1 MPGANRGG
9 DSIAAIGPCDLPGT
23 VSAPAA
29 WLRPMLK
36 LQGIAVSPGVT
47 IGEALVLDSE
57 GFRIPRRFVARSAV
71 DTELERLANAVAE
84 TSREIERNRD
94 AIQAELGGQYA
105 AIFAAHLA
113 MLHDAKLQAELT
125 SAVRDKNFWPEY
137 AVSRT
142 LRRYAKVFQNLD
154 NHIAQRA
161 HDIYDIEKSLLRNL
175 LGQRRET
182 LAAISQPVIVLAH
195 NLTPSETA
203 NLDRRF
209 VQGFATELGGPGS
222 HTAIVAEGLEI
233 PAVVG
238 LGPFLADVS
247 GGEPVILDGNQ
258 GIVIL
263 QPDEETIARY
273 RLEVETARTVA
284 ARLDGLRDLPAETTD
299 GVRIQVTGNI
309 EFPSEVE
316 QCLSRGCDGIGLY
329 RTEFLYLTSPREP
342 TEEDHFAA
350 YSEVVR
356 SINDKPVVIR
366 TLDLGADKMRTE
378 KTPEEER
385 NPCLGLRSIRLSL
398 RQLPMF
404 RTQLRAILRA
414 SAIGD
419 VRVLFPL
426 VSTIVELRQARM
438 VLADVMEDLAEH
450 GIAFN
455 PKMPVGMMVE
465 TPAAVIMLD
474 AFIRE
479 VDFVSIG
486 TNDLIQYTLAV
497 DRGNKEVAELYNA
510 SDPAVLRQLRR
521 SLDVAREAGVPA
533 NVCGQMSGSVMYTQ
547 LLLGLGLRQM
557 SVPASAIPEI
567 KQVCRSVSVAECR
580 GIAERALAMDSAR
593 EVKAFLRDQMRR
605 LLSESVA

>member
-1 MPGANRGG
+1 
-9 DSIAAIGPCDLPGT
+9 
-23 VSAPAA
+23 
-29 WLRPMLK
+29 MLK

-510 SDPAVLRQLRR
+510 CDPAVLRQLRR

>member
-1 MPGANRGG
+1 
-9 DSIAAIGPCDLPGT
+9 
-23 VSAPAA
+23 
-29 WLRPMLK
+29 MLK

-113 MLHDAKLQAELT
+113 MLHDAKLQEELT
-125 SAVRDKNFWPEY
+125 SAVRDRNFWPEY

-142 LRRYAKVFQNLD
+142 LRRYAKVFQSLD

-258 GIVIL
+258 GVVIL

-309 EFPSEVE
+309 EFPSEAE

-342 TEEDHFAA
+342 TEADHFAA

-356 SINDKPVVIR
+356 AMKDKPVVIR

-378 KTPEEER
+378 TTPEEER

-414 SAIGD
+414 SALGD

-497 DRGNKEVAELYNA
+497 DRGNKEVADLYNA
-510 SDPAVLRQLRR
+510 CDPAVLRQLRR

-580 GIAERALAMDSAR
+580 GIADRALAMDSAR

>member
-1 MPGANRGG
+1 
-9 DSIAAIGPCDLPGT
+9 
-23 VSAPAA
+23 
-29 WLRPMLK
+29 MLK
-36 LQGIAVSPGVT
+36 LQGFAVSPGVT
-47 IGEALVLDSE
+47 IGEALVLDTE
-57 GFRIPRRFVARSAV
+57 GFRIPRRFVERSAV
-71 DTELERLANAVAE
+71 DTELQRLAHAVAE
-84 TSREIERNRD
+84 TTREMERNRD
-94 AIQAELGGQYA
+94 AIRGELGDQYA
-105 AIFAAHLA
+105 GIFEAHLA
-113 MLHDAKLQAELT
+113 MLHDARLQQELT
-125 SAVRDKNFWPEY
+125 AAVRDRNWWPEY

-142 LRRYAKVFQNLD
+142 LRRYAKAFQNLD

-182 LAAISQPVIVLAH
+182 LAAVSQPVIVLAH

-209 VQGFATELGGPGS
+209 VKGFATELGGPGS

-238 LGPFLADVS
+238 MGPFLADVS

-258 GIVIL
+258 GVVIL

-273 RLEVETARTVA
+273 RQELEAARTA
-284 ARLDGLRDLPAETTD
+284 AAELDLLRDLPAETND
-299 GVRIQVTGNI
+299 GVRIGILGNI
-309 EFPSEVE
+309 EFPSEAE
-316 QCLSRGCDGIGLY
+316 HCIARGCDGIGLY
-329 RTEFLYLTSPREP
+329 RTEFLYLTSQREP

-350 YSEVVR
+350 YSAVVEAMGG
-356 SINDKPVVIR
+356 KPVVIR
-366 TLDLGADKMRTE
+366 TLDLGADKMLTE
-378 KTPEEER
+378 SRPEEER

-398 RQLPMF
+398 RQLPVF

-414 SAIGD
+414 SALGD
-419 VRVLFPL
+419 VRVMFPL
-426 VSTIVELRQARM
+426 ITTIMELRQARM

-455 PKMPVGMMVE
+455 RKLPVGMMVE
-465 TPAAVIMLD
+465 TPAAVLMLD
-474 AFIRE
+474 AFIKE

-497 DRGNKEVAELYNA
+497 DRGNKDVADLYNA
-510 SDPAVLRQLRR
+510 CDPAVLRLLRR
-521 SLDVAREAGVPA
+521 SLDVANAAGVPA

-547 LLLGLGLRQM
+547 LLLGLGLRQL
-557 SVPASAIPEI
+557 SVPASAIPEV

-580 GIAERALAMDSAR
+580 LIAEKALAMDSAR
-593 EVKAFLRDQMRR
+593 EVKAYLRDQLDRR
-605 LLSESVA
+605 LARTVA

>member
-1 MPGANRGG
+1 
-9 DSIAAIGPCDLPGT
+9 
-23 VSAPAA
+23 
-29 WLRPMLK
+29 MLK

-57 GFRIPRRFVARSAV
+57 GFRIPRRFVERSAV
-71 DTELERLANAVAE
+71 DTELARLATAVAE
-84 TSREIERNRD
+84 TAHEVERNRD
-94 AIQAELGGQYA
+94 AIRAELGDKYA
-105 AIFAAHLA
+105 AIFEAHLA
-113 MLHDAKLQAELT
+113 MLHDTKLQEELT
-125 SAVRDKNFWPEY
+125 SAVRDKNWWPEY

-142 LRRYAKVFQNLD
+142 LRRYAKAFQNLD

-161 HDIYDIEKSLLRNL
+161 HDIYDLEKSLLRNL

-182 LAAISQPVIVLAH
+182 LAAISQPVVVLAH

-203 NLDRRF
+203 NLDRRL
-209 VQGFATELGGPGS
+209 VKGFATELGGPGS

-238 LGPFLADVS
+238 VGPFLADVS

-258 GIVIL
+258 GVIIL
-263 QPDEETIARY
+263 QPDEETIAQY
-273 RLEVETARTVA
+273 RLEEEAARTVA

-299 GVRIQVTGNI
+299 GVRVQIMGNI

-316 QCLSRGCDGIGLY
+316 QCISRGCDGIGLY
-329 RTEFLYLTSPREP
+329 RTEFLYLTSRREP
-342 TEEDHFAA
+342 TEEDHYAA
-350 YSEVVR
+350 YSEVVKAMP
-356 SINDKPVVIR
+356 DKPVVIR
-366 TLDLGADKMRTE
+366 TLDLGADKMLTE
-378 KTPEEER
+378 RTPEEER

-398 RQLPMF
+398 RQLPIF

-414 SAIGD
+414 SALGD
-419 VRVLFPL
+419 VRVMFPL

-438 VLADVMEDLAEH
+438 VLADVMEDLAKH

-465 TPAAVIMLD
+465 TPAAVMMLD
-474 AFIRE
+474 AFIKE

-497 DRGNKEVAELYNA
+497 DRGNKEVADLYNA
-510 SDPAVLRQLRR
+510 CDPAVLRLLRR
-521 SLDVAREAGVPA
+521 SLDVAHEAGVPA

-547 LLLGLGLRQM
+547 LLLGLGLRHL
-557 SVPASAIPEI
+557 SVPASAVPEV
-567 KQVCRSVSVAECR
+567 KQACRSVSVADCR
-580 GIAERALAMDSAR
+580 LIADKALTMHAAQ
-593 EVKAFLRDQMRR
+593 EVKAYLRDQMRR
-605 LLSESVA
+605 LLAHTVA

>member
-1 MPGANRGG
+1 
-9 DSIAAIGPCDLPGT
+9 
-23 VSAPAA
+23 
-29 WLRPMLK
+29 MLK

-57 GFRIPRRFVARSAV
+57 GFRIPRRFVERSAV

-84 TSREIERNRD
+84 TAREIERNRD
-94 AIQAELGGQYA
+94 AIRAELGEQYA
-105 AIFAAHLA
+105 AIFDAHLA
-113 MLHDAKLQAELT
+113 MLHDERLQGELT
-125 SAVRDKNFWPEY
+125 SAVRDKNWWPEY

-142 LRRYAKVFQNLD
+142 LRRYAKVFQSLD

-209 VQGFATELGGPGS
+209 VKGFATELGGPGS

-247 GGEPVILDGNQ
+247 GGEPVILDGQQ
-258 GIVIL
+258 GVVIL

-273 RLEVETARTVA
+273 KLELEAARTVA
-284 ARLDGLRDLPAETTD
+284 AKLDTLRDLPAETLD
-299 GVRIQVTGNI
+299 GVRIQLTGNI
-309 EFPSEVE
+309 EFPSEAE

-329 RTEFLYLTSPREP
+329 RTEFLYLTSRREP

-350 YSEVVR
+350 YSAVVQ
-356 SINDKPVVIR
+356 SMHGKPVVIR

-378 KTPEEER
+378 TTPEEER

-414 SAIGD
+414 SALGD

-426 VSTIVELRQARM
+426 VSTIVELRQARL

-465 TPAAVIMLD
+465 TPAAVMMLD
-474 AFIRE
+474 AFIKE

-497 DRGNKEVAELYNA
+497 DRGNKEVADLYNA
-510 SDPAVLRQLRR
+510 CDPAVLRLLSR

-547 LLLGLGLRQM
+547 LLLGLGLRQL
-557 SVPASAIPEI
+557 SVPPSAIPEV
-567 KQVCRSVSVAECR
+567 KQACRSVSVADCR
-580 GIAERALAMDSAR
+580 EIAARALQMDSAR
-593 EVKAFLRDQMRR
+593 EGKAFLRDQMRR
-605 LLSESVA
+605 RLSETVG

>member
-1 MPGANRGG
+1 
-9 DSIAAIGPCDLPGT
+9 
-23 VSAPAA
+23 
-29 WLRPMLK
+29 MLK

-57 GFRIPRRFVARSAV
+57 GFRIPRRFVERSAV
-71 DTELERLANAVAE
+71 DTELARLAVAVAE
-84 TSREIERNRD
+84 TSREVERNRD
-94 AIQAELGGQYA
+94 AIRVELGDQYA
-105 AIFAAHLA
+105 AIFEAHLA
-113 MLHDAKLQAELT
+113 MLHDPKLQEELT
-125 SAVRDKNFWPEY
+125 SAVRDKNWWPEY

-142 LRRYAKVFQNLD
+142 LRRYAKAFQNLD

-161 HDIYDIEKSLLRNL
+161 HDIYDLEKSLLRNL

-182 LAAISQPVIVLAH
+182 LAAISQPVVVLAH

-203 NLDRRF
+203 NLDRRL
-209 VQGFATELGGPGS
+209 VKGFATELGGPGS

-238 LGPFLADVS
+238 IGPFLADVS

-258 GIVIL
+258 GVIIL
-263 QPDEETIARY
+263 QPDEETIAQY
-273 RLEVETARTVA
+273 RLEEEAARTVA

-299 GVRIQVTGNI
+299 GVRVQIMGNI

-316 QCLSRGCDGIGLY
+316 QCISRGCDGIGLY
-329 RTEFLYLTSPREP
+329 RTEFLYLTSRREP
-342 TEEDHFAA
+342 TEEDHYAA
-350 YSEVVR
+350 YSEVVKAMP
-356 SINDKPVVIR
+356 DKPVVIR
-366 TLDLGADKMRTE
+366 TLDLGADKMLTE
-378 KTPEEER
+378 RTPEEER

-398 RQLPMF
+398 RQLPIF

-414 SAIGD
+414 SALGD
-419 VRVLFPL
+419 VRVMFPL

-465 TPAAVIMLD
+465 TPAAVMMLD
-474 AFIRE
+474 AFIKE

-497 DRGNKEVAELYNA
+497 DRGNKEVADLYNA
-510 SDPAVLRQLRR
+510 CDPAVLRLLRR
-521 SLDVAREAGVPA
+521 SLDVAAEAGVPA
-533 NVCGQMSGSVMYTQ
+533 SVCGQMSGSVMFTQ
-547 LLLGLGLRQM
+547 LLLGLGLRQL
-557 SVPASAIPEI
+557 SVPASSVPEV
-567 KQVCRSVSVAECR
+567 KQACRSVSAADCR
-580 GIAERALAMDSAR
+580 LIADKALTMYGAQ
-593 EVKAFLRDQMRR
+593 EVKAYLREQLRR
-605 LLSESVA
+605 LLAQTVA

>member
-1 MPGANRGG
+1 MPARYGR
-9 DSIAAIGPCDLPGT
+9 
-23 VSAPAA
+23 V
-29 WLRPMLK
+29 MLK

-71 DTELERLANAVAE
+71 DSELERLARAVAD
-84 TSREIERNRD
+84 TAKEIERNRD
-94 AIQAELGGQYA
+94 AIKLELGGQYA
-105 AIFAAHLA
+105 AIFEAHLA
-113 MLHDAKLQAELT
+113 MLHDTRLQEELQ
-125 SAVRDKNFWPEY
+125 SAVRDRNWWPEY

-175 LGQRRET
+175 LGERREMLT
-182 LAAISQPVIVLAH
+182 DISQPVIVLAH

-258 GIVIL
+258 GVVIL

-273 RLEVETARTVA
+273 RLEAEIARSVA
-284 ARLDGLRDLPAETTD
+284 AQLDTLRDLPAETID
-299 GVRIQVTGNI
+299 GVRIGIHGNI
-309 EFPSEVE
+309 EFPNEAE
-316 QCLSRGCDGIGLY
+316 HCIARGCDGIGLY

-356 SINDKPVVIR
+356 AMPNLPVVIR
-366 TLDLGADKMRTE
+366 TLDLGADKLRTE
-378 KTPEEER
+378 TTSEER

-398 RQLPMF
+398 RHIPSF
-404 RTQLRAILRA
+404 RTQLRAILRV
-414 SAIGD
+414 SAMGD

-426 VSTIVELRQARM
+426 ISTILELRQARM
-438 VLADVMEDLAEH
+438 VLADVMEDLAEKR
-450 GIAFN
+450 IDFN
-455 PKMPVGMMVE
+455 RNMKVGMMVE
-465 TPAAVIMLD
+465 TPAAAMMIDV
-474 AFIRE
+474 FVKE

-497 DRGNKEVAELYNA
+497 DRGNKDVADLYNA
-510 SDPAVLRQLRR
+510 SDPSVLRLIRR
-521 SLDVAREAGVPA
+521 SLDAAAAVGVPA
-533 NVCGQMSGSVMYTQ
+533 NLCGQMSGSVVYTQ
-547 LLLGLGLRQM
+547 LLLGLGLRQL
-557 SVPASAIPEI
+557 SVPPSSIPEV

-580 GIAERALAMDSAR
+580 LIADRALEMDSAR
-593 EVKAFLRDQMRR
+593 EVKNFLRDQ
-605 LLSESVA
+605 LSRVLPETAV

>member
-1 MPGANRGG
+1 M
-9 DSIAAIGPCDLPGT
+9 I
-23 VSAPAA
+23 
-29 WLRPMLK
+29 K
-36 LQGIAVSPGVT
+36 LQGIAVSSGVT
-47 IGEALVLDSE
+47 IGEALVLDAE

-71 DTELERLANAVAE
+71 DTELERLSSAIAD
-84 TSREIERNRD
+84 TTREIERNRD
-94 AIQAELGGQYA
+94 AIRAELGQQYA
-105 AIFAAHLA
+105 AIFDAHLA
-113 MLHDAKLQAELT
+113 MLHDERLQAELV
-125 SAVRDKNFWPEY
+125 SAVRDKNLWPEY

-142 LRRYAKVFQNLD
+142 LRRYAKAFQNLD

-175 LGQRRET
+175 LGQRSET
-182 LAAISQPVIVLAH
+182 LAAVSQPVIVLAH

-203 NLDRRF
+203 KLDRRF

-238 LGPFLADVS
+238 IGPFLSDVS

-258 GIVIL
+258 GVVIL

-273 RLEVETARTVA
+273 RLEVEAARTAEVNLG
-284 ARLDGLRDLPAETTD
+284 RLRDLPAETID
-299 GVRIQVTGNI
+299 GVRIRIHGNI
-309 EFPSEVE
+309 EFPNEVE
-316 QCLSRGCDGIGLY
+316 QCIRRGCDGIGLY

-350 YSEVVR
+350 YSQVVKAMG
-356 SINDKPVVIR
+356 DKPVVIR
-366 TLDLGADKMRTE
+366 TLDLGADKMLTE
-378 KTPEEER
+378 TTPEEER

-414 SAIGD
+414 SALGD
-419 VRVLFPL
+419 VRVMFPL
-426 VSTIVELRQARM
+426 ISTIVELRQARM

-455 PKMPVGMMVE
+455 RDMQVGMMVE
-465 TPAAVIMLD
+465 TPAAALMLD
-474 AFIRE
+474 TFVGD

-497 DRGNKEVAELYNA
+497 DRGNKEVADLYNA
-510 SDPAVLRQLRR
+510 CDPAVLRLLKLSVETAKQ
-521 SLDVAREAGVPA
+521 AGVPA

-547 LLLGLGLRQM
+547 LLLGMGLEQL
-557 SVPASAIPEI
+557 SVPASAIPEV
-567 KQVCRSVSVAECR
+567 KQLCRSVSLEECR
-580 GIAERALAMDSAR
+580 VIADRVLEMDSAQQ
-593 EVKAFLRDQMRR
+593 VKSFLRDQLRR
-605 LLSESVA
+605 VLAQTVA

>member
-1 MPGANRGG
+1 
-9 DSIAAIGPCDLPGT
+9 
-23 VSAPAA
+23 
-29 WLRPMLK
+29 MLK

-71 DTELERLANAVAE
+71 DTELERLSNAVAE
-84 TSREIERNRD
+84 TAREIARNRD
-94 AIQAELGGQYA
+94 AVHAELGEQYA
-105 AIFAAHLA
+105 AIFEAHLA
-113 MLHDAKLQAELT
+113 MLHDERLQQELT
-125 SAVRDKNFWPEY
+125 SAVRDRNWWPEY

-142 LRRYAKVFQNLD
+142 LRRYAKVFQGLD
-154 NHIAQRA
+154 NHISQRA

-222 HTAIVAEGLEI
+222 HTAIVAEGLGI

-238 LGPFLADVS
+238 LGPFLVDVS

-258 GIVIL
+258 GLVIL
-263 QPDEETIARY
+263 QPDEETIAHY
-273 RLEVETARTVA
+273 RLEVEA
-284 ARLDGLRDLPAETTD
+284 ARAVAVGLSLLRDLPAETLD
-299 GVRIQVTGNI
+299 GVRVQITGNI
-309 EFPSEVE
+309 EFPSEAQ
-316 QCLSRGCDGIGLY
+316 QCLNRGCDGIGLY

-356 SINDKPVVIR
+356 AMSGKPVVIR
-366 TLDLGADKMRTE
+366 TLDLGADKMRTAT
-378 KTPEEER
+378 TPEEER

-398 RQLPMF
+398 RQLPQF

-414 SAIGD
+414 SALGD
-419 VRVLFPL
+419 VRVMFPL
-426 VSTIVELRQARM
+426 ISTIVELRQARM

-455 PKMPVGMMVE
+455 RTMPVGMMVE
-465 TPAAVIMLD
+465 TPAAVMMLD
-474 AFIRE
+474 VFIKE
-479 VDFVSIG
+479 VDFISIG

-497 DRGNKEVAELYNA
+497 DRGNKEVADLYNA
-510 SDPAVLRQLRR
+510 SDPAVLRLLRR
-521 SLDVAREAGVPA
+521 SLDVAREAGVSA

-547 LLLGLGLRQM
+547 LLLGLGLRQL
-557 SVPASAIPEI
+557 SVPASSIPEV

-580 GIAERALAMDSAR
+580 VIAEKALSMDGAR
-593 EVKAFLRDQMRR
+593 EVKVFLRDQLRR
-605 LLSESVA
+605 LLARAVA

>member
-1 MPGANRGG
+1 
-9 DSIAAIGPCDLPGT
+9 
-23 VSAPAA
+23 
-29 WLRPMLK
+29 MLK

-57 GFRIPRRFVARSAV
+57 GFRIPRRFVERSAV

-84 TSREIERNRD
+84 TAREIERNRD
-94 AIQAELGGQYA
+94 AIRAELGEQYA
-105 AIFAAHLA
+105 AIFDAHLA
-113 MLHDAKLQAELT
+113 MLHDERLQGELT
-125 SAVRDKNFWPEY
+125 SAVRDKNWWPEY

-142 LRRYAKVFQNLD
+142 LRRYAKVFQSLD
-154 NHIAQRA
+154 NHISQRA

-209 VQGFATELGGPGS
+209 VKGFATELGGPGS

-247 GGEPVILDGNQ
+247 GGEPVILDGQQ
-258 GIVIL
+258 GVVIL

-273 RLEVETARTVA
+273 KLELEAARTVA
-284 ARLDGLRDLPAETTD
+284 AKLDTLRDLPAETLD
-299 GVRIQVTGNI
+299 GERIQLTGNI
-309 EFPSEVE
+309 EFPSEAE

-329 RTEFLYLTSPREP
+329 RTEFLYLTSRREP

-350 YSEVVR
+350 YSEVVQ
-356 SINDKPVVIR
+356 SMQGKPVVIR

-378 KTPEEER
+378 TTPEEER

-414 SAIGD
+414 SALGD

-426 VSTIVELRQARM
+426 VSTIVELRQARL

-465 TPAAVIMLD
+465 TPAAVMMLD
-474 AFIRE
+474 AFIKE

-497 DRGNKEVAELYNA
+497 DRGNKEVADLYNA
-510 SDPAVLRQLRR
+510 CDPAVLRLLSR

-547 LLLGLGLRQM
+547 LLLGLGLRQL
-557 SVPASAIPEI
+557 SVPPSAIPEV
-567 KQVCRSVSVAECR
+567 KQACRSVSVADCR
-580 GIAERALAMDSAR
+580 EIAARALQMDSAR

-605 LLSESVA
+605 RLSETVG

>member
-1 MPGANRGG
+1 
-9 DSIAAIGPCDLPGT
+9 
-23 VSAPAA
+23 
-29 WLRPMLK
+29 
-36 LQGIAVSPGVT
+36 
-47 IGEALVLDSE
+47 GEALVLDSE
-57 GFRIPRRFVARSAV
+57 GFRIPRRFVERSAV
-71 DTELERLANAVAE
+71 DTELERLKNAVAE
-84 TSREIERNRD
+84 TAREIERNRD
-94 AIQAELGGQYA
+94 AIRAELGEQYA
-105 AIFAAHLA
+105 AIFDAHLA
-113 MLHDAKLQAELT
+113 MLHDERLQGELT
-125 SAVRDKNFWPEY
+125 SAVRDRNWWPEY

-142 LRRYAKVFQNLD
+142 LRRYAKVFQSLD
-154 NHIAQRA
+154 NHISQRA

-203 NLDRRF
+203 NLDRQF
-209 VQGFATELGGPGS
+209 VKGFATELGGPGS

-247 GGEPVILDGNQ
+247 GGEPVILDGHQ
-258 GIVIL
+258 GVVIL

-273 RLEVETARTVA
+273 KLELEAARTAA
-284 ARLDGLRDLPAETTD
+284 ARLDTLRDVPAETTD
-299 GVRIQVTGNI
+299 GVRIQLTGNI
-309 EFPSEVE
+309 EFPSEAE

-329 RTEFLYLTSPREP
+329 RTEFLYLTSRREP

-350 YSEVVR
+350 YSAVAR
-356 SINDKPVVIR
+356 SMQGKPIVIR
-366 TLDLGADKMRTE
+366 TLDLGADKMLTE
-378 KTPEEER
+378 RTPEEER

-414 SAIGD
+414 SALGD

-426 VSTIVELRQARM
+426 VSTLVELRQARL

-465 TPAAVIMLD
+465 TPAAVMMLD
-474 AFIRE
+474 AFIKE

-497 DRGNKEVAELYNA
+497 DRGNKEVADLYNA
-510 SDPAVLRQLRR
+510 CDPAVLRLLSR

-547 LLLGLGLRQM
+547 LLLGLGLRQL
-557 SVPASAIPEI
+557 SVPASAIPEV
-567 KQVCRSVSVAECR
+567 KQACRSVSVADCR
-580 GIAERALAMDSAR
+580 EIAARALQMDSAR

-605 LLSESVA
+605 RLSETVA

>member
-1 MPGANRGG
+1 MPARYGR
-9 DSIAAIGPCDLPGT
+9 
-23 VSAPAA
+23 V
-29 WLRPMLK
+29 MLK

-71 DTELERLANAVAE
+71 DSELERLARAVAD
-84 TSREIERNRD
+84 TAKEIERNRD
-94 AIQAELGGQYA
+94 AIKLELGGQYA
-105 AIFAAHLA
+105 AIFEAHLA
-113 MLHDAKLQAELT
+113 MLHDTRLQEELQ
-125 SAVRDKNFWPEY
+125 SAVRDRNWWPEY

-175 LGQRRET
+175 LGERRET
-182 LAAISQPVIVLAH
+182 LADISQPVIVLAH

-258 GIVIL
+258 GVVIL

-273 RLEVETARTVA
+273 RLEAEIARSVA
-284 ARLDGLRDLPAETTD
+284 ARLDTLRDLPAETID
-299 GVRIQVTGNI
+299 GVRIGIHGNI
-309 EFPSEVE
+309 EFPNEAE
-316 QCLSRGCDGIGLY
+316 HCIARGCDGIGLY

-356 SINDKPVVIR
+356 AMPNLPVVIR
-366 TLDLGADKMRTE
+366 TLDLGADKLRTE
-378 KTPEEER
+378 TTSEER

-398 RQLPMF
+398 RHIPSF
-404 RTQLRAILRA
+404 RTQLRAILRV
-414 SAIGD
+414 SAMGD

-426 VSTIVELRQARM
+426 ISTILELRQARM
-438 VLADVMEDLAEH
+438 VLADVMEDLAEKR
-450 GIAFN
+450 IDFN
-455 PKMPVGMMVE
+455 RNMKVGMMVE
-465 TPAAVIMLD
+465 TPAAAMMIDV
-474 AFIRE
+474 FVKE

-497 DRGNKEVAELYNA
+497 DRGNKDVADLYNA
-510 SDPAVLRQLRR
+510 SDPSVLRLIRR
-521 SLDVAREAGVPA
+521 SLDAAAAVGVPA
-533 NVCGQMSGSVMYTQ
+533 NLCGQMSGSVVYTQ
-547 LLLGLGLRQM
+547 LLLGLGLRQL
-557 SVPASAIPEI
+557 SVPPSSIPEV

-580 GIAERALAMDSAR
+580 SIADRALEMDSAR
-593 EVKAFLRDQMRR
+593 EVKNFLRDQ
-605 LLSESVA
+605 LSRVLPETAV

>member
-1 MPGANRGG
+1 
-9 DSIAAIGPCDLPGT
+9 
-23 VSAPAA
+23 
-29 WLRPMLK
+29 MLK

-47 IGEALVLDSE
+47 IGEALVLDAE

-71 DTELERLANAVAE
+71 DTELSRLSKAIEE

-94 AIQAELGGQYA
+94 AIQAELGDQYA

-113 MLHDAKLQAELT
+113 MLHDPKLQEELS
-125 SAVRDKNFWPEY
+125 SAVRDRNFWPEY

-142 LRRYAKVFQNLD
+142 LRRYAKAFQNLD

-258 GIVIL
+258 GVVIL

-284 ARLDGLRDLPAETTD
+284 ARLDGLRDLPAETID

-309 EFPSEVE
+309 EFPSEAE

-342 TEEDHFAA
+342 TEEDHFSAYAA
-350 YSEVVR
+350 VVR
-356 SINDKPVVIR
+356 AMQGKPVVIR

-378 KTPEEER
+378 STPEEER

-414 SAIGD
+414 SALGD

-426 VSTIVELRQARM
+426 VSTIMELRQARM
-438 VLADVMEDLAEH
+438 VLADVMEDLSEH

-455 PKMPVGMMVE
+455 PAMPVGMMVE

-474 AFIRE
+474 AFVRE
-479 VDFVSIG
+479 VDFLSIG

-510 SDPAVLRQLRR
+510 CDPAVLRQLRR

-533 NVCGQMSGSVMYTQ
+533 NVCGQMSGSVMFTQ
-547 LLLGLGLRQM
+547 LLLGMGLRQM

-580 GIAERALAMDSAR
+580 VIAERALSMDGAR
-593 EVKAFLRDQMRR
+593 EVKAYLRDQMRR
-605 LLSESVA
+605 LLSDPVA

>member
-1 MPGANRGG
+1 MPARYGR
-9 DSIAAIGPCDLPGT
+9 
-23 VSAPAA
+23 V
-29 WLRPMLK
+29 MLK

-71 DTELERLANAVAE
+71 DSELERLARAVAD
-84 TSREIERNRD
+84 TAKEIERNRD
-94 AIQAELGGQYA
+94 AIELELGGQYA
-105 AIFAAHLA
+105 AIFEAHLA
-113 MLHDAKLQAELT
+113 MLHDTRLQEELQ
-125 SAVRDKNFWPEY
+125 SAVRDRNWWPEY

-175 LGQRRET
+175 LGERRET
-182 LAAISQPVIVLAH
+182 LADISQPVIVLAH

-258 GIVIL
+258 GVVIL

-273 RLEVETARTVA
+273 RLEAEIARSVA
-284 ARLDGLRDLPAETTD
+284 AQLDTLRDLPAETID
-299 GVRIQVTGNI
+299 GVRIGIHGNI
-309 EFPSEVE
+309 EFPNEAE
-316 QCLSRGCDGIGLY
+316 HCIARGCDGIGLY

-356 SINDKPVVIR
+356 AMPNLPVVIR
-366 TLDLGADKMRTE
+366 TLDLGADKLRTE
-378 KTPEEER
+378 TTSEER

-398 RQLPMF
+398 RHIPSF
-404 RTQLRAILRA
+404 RTQLRAILRV
-414 SAIGD
+414 SAMGD

-426 VSTIVELRQARM
+426 ISTILELRQARM
-438 VLADVMEDLAEH
+438 VLADVMEDLAEKR
-450 GIAFN
+450 IDFN
-455 PKMPVGMMVE
+455 RNMKVGMMVE
-465 TPAAVIMLD
+465 TPAAAMMIDV
-474 AFIRE
+474 FVKE

-497 DRGNKEVAELYNA
+497 DRGNKVVADLYNA
-510 SDPAVLRQLRR
+510 SDPSVLRLIRR
-521 SLDVAREAGVPA
+521 SLDAAAAVGVPA
-533 NVCGQMSGSVMYTQ
+533 NLCGQMSGSVVYTQ
-547 LLLGLGLRQM
+547 LLLGLGLRQL
-557 SVPASAIPEI
+557 SVPPSSIPEV

-580 GIAERALAMDSAR
+580 LIADRALEMDSAR
-593 EVKAFLRDQMRR
+593 EVKNFLRDQ
-605 LLSESVA
+605 LSRVLPETAV

>member
-1 MPGANRGG
+1 
-9 DSIAAIGPCDLPGT
+9 
-23 VSAPAA
+23 
-29 WLRPMLK
+29 MLK

-71 DTELERLANAVAE
+71 DTELERLATAVAE

-113 MLHDAKLQAELT
+113 MLHDAKLQEELT
-125 SAVRDKNFWPEY
+125 SAVRDRNYWPEY

-284 ARLDGLRDLPAETTD
+284 ARLDGFRDLPAETVD

-309 EFPSEVE
+309 EFPSEAV

-356 SINDKPVVIR
+356 TIQDKPVVIR

-378 KTPEEER
+378 TTPEEER

-497 DRGNKEVAELYNA
+497 DRGNKEVADLYNA
-510 SDPAVLRQLRR
+510 CDPAVLRQLRR